1 VPTDRSADAAGHPAE
16 ARSPLASFEPR
27 GAKVVAAVLSAVV
40 LVGMVALFVF
50 VRPNAAT
57 QLGAGDYLVV
67 LGFCAVLWG
76 ILWRQF
82 TVRAVPDTEGV
93 TVRNILTTRRL
104 AWAEIVSVR
113 YSADR
118 AWAQLDLSD
127 GDELAV
133 MAIQRADGARST
145 TEARRLA
152 ALVDRYGTAREGDL
166 QR

>member
-1 VPTDRSADAAGHPAE
+1 VPTDHHDGAERPAPTST
-16 ARSPLASFEPR
+16 ALAPFAPR
-27 GAKVVAAVLSAVV
+27 GAKVVAAVLSGVV

-57 QLGAGDYLVV
+57 QLGAGDYMVV

-76 ILWRQF
+76 ILWRQA
-82 TVRAVPDTEGV
+82 TVRAVPDADGLE
-93 TVRNILTTRRL
+93 VRNLLTTRRL

-152 ALVDRYGTAREGDL
+152 ALVDRYGTAPEGDP

>member
-1 VPTDRSADAAGHPAE
+1 MPTDRSADGSERPGRPSSA
-16 ARSPLASFEPR
+16 LAPFEPR
-27 GAKVVAAVLSAVV
+27 GAKVVAAVLSGVV
-40 LVGMVALFVF
+40 LVGLVALFTF

-57 QLGAGDYLVV
+57 RLGAGDYAVV
-67 LGFCAVLWG
+67 LGFCGVLWG
-76 ILWRQF
+76 ILWRQA
-82 TVRAVPDTEGV
+82 TVRALPDAEGLV
-93 TVRNILTTRRL
+93 VRNLLTTRRL

-152 ALVDRYGTAREGDL
+152 ALVDRYGTAPDGDP